1 MQFPYSKPSEF
12 AKLHGGL
19 PLLDIELYYGGRSVP
34 VKALVDSGSSMNIL
48 PYDLG
53 LVWEKQNFPVDVGGV
68 LPDTEAYGVL
78 VRGKIEGFEAFV
90 PACAWVSKPSR
101 KVRTILGQSNFFQ
114 LFRVN
119 FDARA
124 EVFDLIPYD
133 LKSQ

>member
-1 MQFPYSKPSEF
+1 M
-12 AKLHGGL
+12 
-19 PLLDIELYYGGRSVP
+19 YYGGRSVP

-53 LVWEKQNFPVDVGGV
+53 LALGLVWEEQNFPVDVGGV

-90 PACAWVSKPSR
+90 LACGWVSKPSR
-101 KVRTILGQSNFFQ
+101 KIRTILGQSNFFQ